1 MVLFHISSK
10 TSVAGYANSIMGAT
24 EVCGLD
30 GDLTTITIEG
40 RKSLQNAKY
49 VHIPVPPPPLPNNL
63 PFLGH
68 LFSRLR
74 EFIPIH
80 FTQKNGF
87 DSIAEWLNIIRG
99 GHLRIVAT
107 KDIPPKT
114 EVVMDYHITRAC
126 FHPTSCTNSKL
137 FVLCIAKIF
146 TKMFGNK

>member
-1 MVLFHISSK
+1 MEISPPSPLK
-10 TSVAGYANSIMGAT
+10 AANLYKMQSMYT
-24 EVCGLD
+24 FL
-30 GDLTTITIEG
+30 
-40 RKSLQNAKY
+40 S
-49 VHIPVPPPPLPNNL
+49 PPLP
-63 PFLGH
+63 PPKQPSFFGPPV
-68 LFSRLR
+68 SRLR

-137 FVLCIAKIF
+137 VVLCIAKIF

>member
-1 MVLFHISSK
+1 MLPKCVDLMEISPPSPLK
-10 TSVAGYANSIMGAT
+10 AANLYKMQSMYT
-24 EVCGLD
+24 L
-30 GDLTTITIEG
+30 L
-40 RKSLQNAKY
+40 S
-49 VHIPVPPPPLPNNL
+49 PPPQTT
-63 PFLGH
+63 FLFSGH
-68 LFSRLR
+68 LFCRLR

-137 FVLCIAKIF
+137 VVLCIAKIF